1 MLPRGGAPPE
11 VQDLGAVQPRG
22 GGTPAEFHSQLCLD
36 SWEETVSDPWVLAT
50 VSKGYR
56 IQFRR
61 RPPPHSR
68 IRMTIVT
75 DPVQAQI
82 LTQEILTLLQKDAIM
97 KVDPDEQLTGFYS
110 TYFLVPKKDGG
121 IRPILDLRRLNAFI
135 KVLPFKMLTTGQILE
150 SIERGE
156 WFTSIDLEDAYF
168 HVPICPNHRPF
179 LRFAFQG
186 QAYQFKVLPFG
197 LSLSPRV
204 FTRVVG
210 AALSPLQLS
219 GIKILPYLDDWLICA
234 PSFGQVVEDTQRVIL
249 HVWSLGFKVNE
260 TKATSSQGSR

>member
-1 MLPRGGAPPE
+1 MSHRDVGGLTA
-11 VQDLGAVQPRG
+11 
-22 GGTPAEFHSQLCLD
+22 GTCSQLCLE
-36 SWEETVSDPWVLAT
+36 SWEGAVSDPWVLAT
-50 VSKGYR
+50 VSKGYK

-61 RPPPHSR
+61 RPPPFSR
-68 IRMTIVT
+68 VHMTIVR
-75 DPVQAQI
+75 DPAQAQI
-82 LTQEILTLLQKDAIM
+82 LAEEILALLQKDAISR
-97 KVDPDEQLTGFYS
+97 VAPDEQLAGFYS

-135 KVLPFKMLTTGQILE
+135 KVLPFKMLTTAQILE
-150 SIERGE
+150 SVERGE
-156 WFTSIDLEDAYF
+156 WFTTVDLKDAYF
-168 HVPICPNHRPF
+168 HVPICPEHRPF

-210 AALSPLQLS
+210 AALSSLQLS

-234 PSFGQVVEDTQRVIL
+234 PSRGQVMQDTQRVMCSP
-249 HVWSLGFKVNE
+249 W
-260 TKATSSQGSR
+260 GSR